1 MKLTERNSLLLLL
14 IAVALILALPHVVRH
29 FFYNDIMIGMRPYY
43 ESRMALTIAEH
54 GIPLQDNM
62 VFSPKPYVFNPYHLI
77 LSKLS
82 FINVEYASKI
92 IPFIAGILCVILLYL
107 ILKKLNIDF
116 KERFY
121 ILLIFIISPIFVY
134 LFVVSNSDAI
144 ALLLNLLA
152 FYFFIHDRKMAF
164 IISGL
169 IFATIPFFGIFHA
182 IIALLI
188 TLPYISL
195 NKKKARDFSIVAT
208 IIIVISLVIY
218 LPLLINFGVPRS
230 ISLRQN
236 LLQNF
241 VSDFGSLTGL
251 SIFGIL
257 LALAGLAVTW
267 KKDYHYSFF
276 YLVAIMSFAL
286 SFYIDIFRFYINFLV
301 AVSSG
306 LCLVYI
312 SKTKWQFKLIRN
324 LTILILICGLL
335 FSSTSFI
342 SRLSAYPPTKEM
354 IKSLEWLNGHDDSAN
369 IVLSHY
375 KNGFWIEYYGKKAVL
390 DKNFYFTPNLMLAYN
405 ETETIFYSR
414 NLERTTKLLNK
425 YDVSYIWI
433 TPDMKNGEVWN
444 EENEGLLFL
453 FRNNEFF
460 EKIYDEGSIEIWQY
474 KKGLK

>member
-14 IAVALILALPHVVRH
+14 IAAVLILALPQVIRY
-29 FFYNDIMIGMRPYY
+29 FFYDGIMIGTRPYY
-43 ESRMALTIAEH
+43 EARMALAIAEQ
-54 GIPLQDNM
+54 GIPSQDNM
-62 VFSPKPYVFNPYHLI
+62 VFSPKPYIFNPYHVI

-82 FINVEYASKI
+82 FIDVELISKI
-92 IPFIAGILCVILLYL
+92 MPFIAGILCIILFYL
-107 ILKKLNIDF
+107 ILKKLNMGI

-152 FYFFIHDRKMAF
+152 FYFFIQDKRMAF
-164 IISGL
+164 ILSGL
-169 IFATIPFFGIFHA
+169 IFATIPFFGLFHA
-182 IIALLI
+182 LIALLI
-188 TLPYISL
+188 TLPYLSL
-195 NKKKARDFSIVAT
+195 NKEKRRDFLIIAT
-208 IIIVISLVIY
+208 IIIVLSLVIY
-218 LPLLINFGVPRS
+218 LPLLVNFGVPRS

-257 LALAGLAVTW
+257 LALAGLAITW
-267 KKDYHYSFF
+267 KKNYHYSSF
-276 YLVAIMSFAL
+276 YLIVIMSFVL
-286 SFYIDIFRFYINFLV
+286 SFYADIFRFYINFLV

-312 SKTKWQFKLIRN
+312 SKMKWQFKLIRN
-324 LTILILICGLL
+324 LTVLILVCGLL

-342 SRLSAYPPTKEM
+342 ARLSAYPPTEEM
-354 IKSLEWLNGHDDSAN
+354 IKSLEWLNGYDDSAN
-369 IVLSHY
+369 TVLSHY

-390 DKNFYFTPNLMLAYN
+390 DKNFYFTPNLLLTYN

-414 NLERTTKLLNK
+414 NLERTAKLLNK
-425 YDVSYIWI
+425 YDVTYIWI
-433 TPDMKNGEVWN
+433 TPEMKNGEVWSK
-444 EENEGLLFL
+444 ENEGLLFL
-453 FRNNEFF
+453 FRNKEFF
-460 EKIYDEGSIEIWQY
+460 DKIYDENSIEIWQY
-474 KKGLK
+474 KRG